1 MRHAAEVSAR
11 KPMIARQNG
20 FGRRWKSES
29 IMLAV
34 VVTKPGLVEIADLP
48 EPVPGPYEAKVRTE
62 VASLCNATDAKLV
75 SGHFP
80 DVDKYPLLLGHESV
94 GIVQAIGKKVR
105 SFNLG
110 DRVVGGLLLN
120 PPHPDYHSGW
130 GAFST
135 YSIVVDHQALVEDG
149 LATEEG
155 GWSEVCEIQRVVP
168 PDIPVEAAVLL
179 STWREVYGTFADF
192 GLKVGDDILV
202 FGAGPVGLSFV
213 KFAKL
218 LGLEFIGTVE
228 PSAQKRAKAVD
239 MGAQAVFAPD
249 SPDLADWS
257 RIRDRPFD
265 AIVDA
270 VGKEQ
275 ILNEALPLIK
285 MGGAICLYGV
295 ISSPS
300 IRLEKERGP
309 YNFNL
314 LVHQWPTRRHEAA
327 AQEPLCE
334 WIRQG
339 VLGARDFI
347 TAEYPVRNIAEAFRG
362 AAKGTEVK
370 TLIWF

>member
-1 MRHAAEVSAR
+1 
-11 KPMIARQNG
+11 
-20 FGRRWKSES
+20 
-29 IMLAV
+29 MLSV
-34 VVTKPGLVEIADLP
+34 VVTRPGLVEIADLP

-80 DVDKYPLLLGHESV
+80 GVDQYPLLLGHESV

-120 PPHPDYHSGW
+120 PPHPDCHSGW
-130 GAFST
+130 GAFSA
-135 YSIVVDHQALVEDG
+135 YSIVVDHQAMVEDG
-149 LATEEG
+149 LTTEER

-179 STWREVYGTFADF
+179 NTWREVYGTFTDF
-192 GLKVGDDILV
+192 GLKAGDDILV

-213 KFAKL
+213 KFARL
-218 LGLEFIGTVE
+218 LGLNYIGSVE
-228 PSAQKRAKAVD
+228 PNTQKRAKAVD

-249 SPDLADWS
+249 SPDLVDWS
-257 RIRDRPFD
+257 QIRHRPFD

-275 ILNEALPLIK
+275 ILNNAMPLIK

-295 ISSPS
+295 ISSTS
-300 IRLEKERGP
+300 ITLDKQRGP

-314 LVHQWPTRRHEAA
+314 LVHQWPTRCHEAA

-334 WIRQG
+334 WIRQD
-339 VLGARDFI
+339 VLCAREFI
-347 TAEYPVRNIAEAFRG
+347 SAEYPVTKIAEALRV
-362 AAKGTEVK
+362 AAQGTELK